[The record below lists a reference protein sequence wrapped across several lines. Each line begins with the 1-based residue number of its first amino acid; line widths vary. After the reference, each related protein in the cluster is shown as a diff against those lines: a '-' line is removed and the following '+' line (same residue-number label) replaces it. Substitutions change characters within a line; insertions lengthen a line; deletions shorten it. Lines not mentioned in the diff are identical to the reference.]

1 MIELLFKQRRAIN
14 LFFMVLFVLGLLSLN
29 KLGTAELP
37 EPPRS
42 GLSVTAILPG
52 ASPEE
57 IDQKVARL
65 LQNAIKDVS
74 GVEKVSSR
82 SGESQVNLSVQFVDE
97 HKDKD
102 ALAREVTQ
110 IINQVPNLPAELE
123 GPFVFR
129 PSNRIFPA
137 MTLILAGGDDLE
149 RHKAWHEIEQVL
161 RNVKQIE
168 HIETLGDRD
177 RRVEIQLDPMKLQQ
191 LGVRIDQVSGI
202 IQQAFSD
209 QSAGRMETFL
219 FLNRIRVKA
228 QPKTLAELS
237 AIPIKIGNNTLPL
250 GYIADI
256 QEVLAPERL
265 RVTHDG
271 KKAWYINIYRRTGS
285 KIADLSS
292 AAKQVIKKVNL
303 QFVEQKQD
311 LRLTIIQDRS
321 VIVDRVLGEL
331 GNAIIL
337 GMLLVLLV
345 LWCFFGF
352 HNALYAAIGIPFSF
366 VATFIAMDIMGIGL
380 NTFTLFG
387 LVLVC
392 GMIVDDSIVV
402 LENIYS
408 KLEQGLDTAKAIKQG
423 MAEVMP
429 AVLASTGTT
438 VAAFLP
444 LLLMTGGMG
453 DFISQIPKVAILALV
468 ASLVECFVI
477 LPIHIYNRRHKSAK
491 TESFQLNSFKQNV
504 FNRTIDKLANRM
516 SQCVSRLLLMPYR
529 VLTTFVGLLVLT
541 GALAYFTMDFKLFD
555 ADEVRSI
562 RVHLTFA
569 KTSDLAMTSQLM
581 EHKRSALEAVP
592 LVKDLVILN
601 GWSDYNYRQQNR
613 SHLATI
619 ELLLAKEAYESDN
632 ANKVS
637 LQVEKI
643 LNSLPGLE
651 KLQIVQEKSKPPAEI
666 PVVIYLYG
674 NDTRSLALANAN
686 VIQQLKMIPSINN
699 ISNQMED
706 GISELVFDVNEEMAA
721 HYGLQAKEIGQLL
734 HMTVTGQKI
743 AKLDRGDEIVDVY
756 VLEEKSSDWRSSKIN
771 HLTLSDGQVIP
782 IEQLGTFTKKL
793 APDVVKRYQGNRYVA
808 ITADIDTSILSSF
821 NTHRQIEQAITDDL
835 LPEGVSF
842 EQLGEFSQS
851 QKSLT
856 SMYQSALLSLGLVYL
871 ILAVLF
877 RSYVQ
882 PLIVLLTIPLAYMGV
897 IWGMSLMGRDISLFG
912 LVGIIGL
919 IGIVVNDSLVWVS
932 CYNQLKS
939 GQLKSKS
946 HLEDSKPSAIR
957 CCREAAVAAV
967 KLRFRPIM
975 LTTITT
981 VFGLLPVALSKSAG
995 IAGSMA
1001 STVVSGLLAASIL
1014 LLVFLPVCVVI
1025 IDDLN
1030 NRFAEL
1036 DRQSYLNKIA
1046 AFFSNKKQQK
1056 LNEMEQKF

>member
-1 MIELLFKQRRAIN
+1 MIELLFKQRRAVN
-14 LFFMVLFVLGLLSLN
+14 LFFIVLFALGLLSLN

-37 EPPRS
+37 EPPKS
-42 GLSVTAILPG
+42 GLTITAILPG
-52 ASPEE
+52 ASPDEV
-57 IDQKVARL
+57 DKKVARL
-65 LQNAIKDVS
+65 LQNSIKDIS
-74 GVEKVSSR
+74 GVEEVTSR
-82 SGESQVNLSVQFVDE
+82 SGESQVSLSVKFVDE
-97 HKDKD
+97 HIDED
-102 ALAREVTQ
+102 ELAREITQ
-110 IINQVPNLPAELE
+110 VINQVPNLPAELE
-123 GPFVFR
+123 GPFVYR

-137 MTLILAGGDDLE
+137 MTLILEGGDDLE
-149 RHKAWHEIEQVL
+149 RHKAWYEIEQVL
-161 RNVKQIE
+161 RNIEQVE
-168 HIETLGDRD
+168 HIETLGDRE

-191 LGVRIDQVSGI
+191 LGVRIDQISDI
-202 IQQAFSD
+202 IQQAISE
-209 QSAGRMETFL
+209 QSAGRMETLL

-237 AIPIKIGNNTLPL
+237 AIPIKIGSNTLPL
-250 GYIADI
+250 GRIADI

-271 KKAWYINIYRRTGS
+271 KNAWYINIFRRTGS

-292 AAKQVIKKVNL
+292 ATKQVIEKANM
-303 QFVEQKQD
+303 QFAEQKQG
-311 LRLTIIQDRS
+311 LHLAVIQDRS

-337 GMLLVLLV
+337 GMFLVILV

-366 VATFIAMDIMGIGL
+366 VATFIAMDIMGVGL

-402 LENIYS
+402 LENICS
-408 KLEQGLDTAKAIKQG
+408 KLEQGHSSAQAIKQG

-453 DFISQIPKVAILALV
+453 DFISQIPKVAILALI
-468 ASLVECFVI
+468 ASLVECFVV
-477 LPIHIYNRRHKSAK
+477 LPIHVYHRRHKPTKA
-491 TESFQLNSFKQNV
+491 ESFKLNI

-516 SQCVSRLLLMPYR
+516 SQGVSRLLLAPYR
-529 VLTTFVGLLVLT
+529 VLSVFVGLLILT

-555 ADEVRSI
+555 ADEVRSV
-562 RVHLTFA
+562 RVHLTFP
-569 KTSDLAMTSQLM
+569 KTSDLAMTSQLL
-581 EHKRSALEAVP
+581 EHKRAELKAVP
-592 LVKDLVILN
+592 LVKDLIILN
-601 GWSDYNYRQQNR
+601 GWSDYNYSRQNR

-619 ELLLAKEAYESDN
+619 ELLLENKAYDTDN

-637 LQVEKI
+637 RQVENI
-643 LNSLPGLE
+643 LNDLPGLE
-651 KLQIVQEKSKPPAEI
+651 KLQIVQAKNKPPTEI
-666 PVVIYLYG
+666 PVVIFLYG
-674 NDTRSLALANAN
+674 NDNRSLAQANAN
-686 VIQQLKMIPSINN
+686 IIQQLKMIPSINN

-706 GISELVFDVNEEMAA
+706 GIPELVFDVNEEMAA
-721 HYGLQAKEIGQLL
+721 HYGLQAKEIGRLL
-734 HMTVTGQKI
+734 HMSVTGQKI

-756 VLEEKSSDWRSSKIN
+756 VLSKKSSDWRSSKIN
-771 HLTLSDGQVIP
+771 HLTLSNGQVVP
-782 IEQLGTFTKKL
+782 INQLGTFSKKL

-821 NTHRQIEQAITDDL
+821 KTHRQIEQMITDDL
-835 LPEGVSF
+835 LPKGVSF

-856 SMYQSALLSLGLVYL
+856 SMYQSGLLSLGLVYL

-882 PLIVLLTIPLAYMGV
+882 PLVVLLTIPLAYMGV

-939 GQLKSKS
+939 GQLKSES
-946 HLEDSKPSAIR
+946 HFEGSEQSVMK
-957 CCREAAVAAV
+957 CCRKAAVAAV

-975 LTTITT
+975 LTTVTT

-1001 STVVSGLLAASIL
+1001 STVVSGLLVASLL

-1025 IDDLN
+1025 IDDISN
-1030 NRFAEL
+1030 YL
-1036 DRQSYLNKIA
+1036 DEHSWMNKVA
-1046 AFFSNKKQQK
+1046 LVFSKKEQQTLKEIENK
-1056 LNEMEQKF
+1056 F